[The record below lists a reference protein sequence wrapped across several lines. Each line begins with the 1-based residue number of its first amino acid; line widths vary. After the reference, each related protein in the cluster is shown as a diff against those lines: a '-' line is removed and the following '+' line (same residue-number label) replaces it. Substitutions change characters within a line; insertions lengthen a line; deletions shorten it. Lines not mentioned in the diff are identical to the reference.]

1 MNFLQGKR
9 FLHVSLL
16 LVLVSGLFLGCNSEG
31 RKSSTAQDAAES
43 AAGNPHKAP
52 EATFDKLTHDFGPI
66 FSGEKVA
73 YNFRFTNTGD
83 APLII
88 INARSGCGC
97 TVGDYPKEPIP
108 PGGEAKI
115 TVQFNS
121 AGRRGFQSESV
132 RVITNAAPQEY
143 LLRITAEVIQ
153 N

>member
-1 MNFLQGKR
+1 MNA
-9 FLHVSLL
+9 LHYFSSRSPLMIL
-16 LVLVSGLFLGCNSEG
+16 FLFLGLFVSCTTG
-31 RKSSTAQDAAES
+31 GGKASSQSASAENAAE
-43 AAGNPHKAP
+43 ALERAP
-52 EATFDKLTHDFGPI
+52 EVTFEKMAHDFGPI

-73 YNFRFTNTGD
+73 YSFRFTNTGD

-88 INARSGCGC
+88 INTRSGCGC

-108 PGGEAKI
+108 PGGEARVK
-115 TVQFNS
+115 VMFNS

-132 RVITNAAPQEY
+132 RVVTNATPQEY

>member
-1 MNFLQGKR
+1 MNNSFIKPRL
-9 FLHVSLL
+9 FFSLMAVL
-16 LVLVSGLFLGCNSEG
+16 LIFFLVSCNG
-31 RKSSTAQDAAES
+31 GTKSSGATESVTSEAAAIE
-43 AAGNPHKAP
+43 KAP
-52 EATFDKLTHDFGPI
+52 VVSFEKTQHEFGTI

-108 PGGEAKI
+108 PGGTGRINVA
-115 TVQFNS
+115 FNS

-132 RVITNAAPQEY
+132 RVVTNASPQEY
-143 LLRITAEVIQ
+143 VLRITAEVIQ

>member
-1 MNFLQGKR
+1 MTVLQYKSLRNFLLLA
-9 FLHVSLL
+9 FLF
-16 LVLVSGLFLGCNSEG
+16 SGMLMACNTGGGQARAEQS
-31 RKSSTAQDAAES
+31 AAEAS
-43 AAGNPHKAP
+43 GENTAKAP
-52 EATFDKLTHDFGPI
+52 EVTFDKLAHDFGPI
-66 FSGEKVA
+66 FSGEKVT
-73 YNFRFTNTGD
+73 YNFRFTNTGN

-88 INARSGCGC
+88 IHTRSGCGC

-108 PGGEAKI
+108 PGGDARI

-132 RVITNAAPQEY
+132 RVITNATPQEY

>member
-1 MNFLQGKR
+1 MNSLQYFRRQSQPMILFFFL
-9 FLHVSLL
+9 
-16 LVLVSGLFLGCNSEG
+16 GLFVSCNSGGEKAG
-31 RKSSTAQDAAES
+31 SQSASAENAAEVS
-43 AAGNPHKAP
+43 KKAP
-52 EATFDKLTHDFGPI
+52 EVSFEKMAHDFGPI

-88 INARSGCGC
+88 INTRSGCGC

-108 PGGEAKI
+108 PGGTARVNV
-115 TVQFNS
+115 TFNS

-132 RVITNAAPQEY
+132 RVVTNATPQEY